1 MSESIQSTK
10 SKTRIF
16 SVSNQKGGVGK
27 TTTTVN
33 LATALAA
40 LQKKVL
46 IVDLDPQGNATVSVG
61 LKRVQGDKNSYTVLT
76 GRNSIEESVQE
87 TIIPYLHVLPASKE
101 LLGMDIELASVQMPQ
116 FFLKKAL
123 EDTQAY
129 DYIFIDCP
137 PAVGLLTMNALVAS
151 DNVIIPVQCE
161 YLALEGVADL
171 MKTIEKIKK
180 NFNQSLTV
188 HGIVMTMYDGRSN
201 LSKSV
206 VGDVKD
212 FFGSKV
218 YDTVIPRNVRIP
230 EAPSHGKPVMLY
242 DFRSVGAQSYIQL
255 ASEVLKR
262 EKELLKG

>member
-1 MSESIQSTK
+1 MTK
-10 SKTRIF
+10 PRIF

-40 LQKKVL
+40 LRKKVL
-46 IVDLDPQGNATVSVG
+46 IVDIDPQGNATVSVG
-61 LKRVQGDKNSYTVLT
+61 LKRHPGAKNSYTVMT
-76 GRNSIEESVQE
+76 GRDTVRDSVIE
-87 TIIPYLHVLPASKE
+87 TIIPYLSVLPASKE
-101 LLGMDIELASVQMPQ
+101 LLGMDIELANVERPQ
-116 FFLKKAL
+116 FFLKQAL
-123 EDTQAY
+123 DGLDTY

-151 DNVIIPVQCE
+151 DCVIIPVQCE

-171 MKTIEKIKK
+171 MKTIDRIKR
-180 NFNQSLTV
+180 NFNPKLFI
-188 HGIVMTMYDGRSN
+188 HGVVMTMFDTRSN

-206 VGDVKD
+206 VKDVKE
-212 FFGSKV
+212 FFGNQI

-242 DFRSVGAQSYIQL
+242 DFKSAGAQSYISL
-255 ASEVLKR
+255 AGEFIER
-262 EKELLKG
+262 EKEILNG

>member
-1 MSESIQSTK
+1 MNK
-10 SKTRIF
+10 CTRIF

-40 LQKKVL
+40 LEKKVL
-46 IVDLDPQGNATVSVG
+46 IIDLDPQGNATVSVG
-61 LKRVQGDKNSYTVLT
+61 GKRVHGDRNSYTLLT
-76 GRNSIEESVQE
+76 GRNTISEAMTE
-87 TIIPYLHVLPASKE
+87 TIVPYLYVVPSSKE
-101 LLGMDIELASVQMPQ
+101 LLGIDIELASVDAPQ
-116 FFLKKAL
+116 FYLKKAL
-123 EDTQAY
+123 EVENDF

-151 DNVIIPVQCE
+151 NNVIIPIQCE

-171 MKTIEKIKK
+171 FKTINRIKK
-180 NFNQSLTV
+180 NFNDKLEI

-206 VGDVKD
+206 VQDVKN
-212 FFGSKV
+212 FFGDKV
-218 YDTVIPRNVRIP
+218 YETIIPRNIRIP

-242 DFRSVGAQSYIQL
+242 DFKSVGAQCYVRL
-255 ASEVLKR
+255 AAEVLKK
-262 EKELLKG
+262 EKELLNG

>member
-1 MSESIQSTK
+1 MMQQ
-10 SKTRIF
+10 TRIF

-40 LQKKVL
+40 LEKRVL
-46 IVDLDPQGNATVSVG
+46 IIDLDPQGNATVSVG
-61 LKRVQGDKNSYTVLT
+61 LKRTVGDKNSYTVLT
-76 GRNSIEESVQE
+76 GRDKLANAIQK
-87 TIIPYLHVLPASKE
+87 TFIPNLDVLPASKE
-101 LLGMDIELASVQMPQ
+101 LLGMDIELASVPAPQ

-123 EDTQAY
+123 DDTLGY

-151 DNVIIPVQCE
+151 NNVIIPVQCE

-171 MKTIEKIKK
+171 MKTIDKIKR
-180 NFNQSLTV
+180 NFNQSLNV
-188 HGIVMTMYDGRSN
+188 HGIVLTMYDGRSN

-206 VGDVKD
+206 VGDVKQ
-212 FFGSKV
+212 FFGQKV

-262 EKELLKG
+262 EKECLNG